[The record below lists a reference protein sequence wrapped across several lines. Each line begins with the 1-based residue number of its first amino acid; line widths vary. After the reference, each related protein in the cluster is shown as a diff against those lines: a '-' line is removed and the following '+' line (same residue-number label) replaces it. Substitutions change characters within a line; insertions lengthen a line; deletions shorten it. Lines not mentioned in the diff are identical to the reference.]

1 MYIHKPYHHAFKYN
15 LVLLFFL
22 LSTVLFSQNKFVVKH
37 YTQKN
42 GLPQNSVNQVYFDK
56 NNFLW
61 LATEA
66 GLVRFD
72 GVNFK
77 VFNTQNSIVENE
89 RFRWI
94 YPTFDKQVIAS
105 DAGGNLLKIENNLLQ
120 KVQRANLLTNLI
132 NLNCG
137 LPTLGNFL
145 KFKQL
150 LTDATPN
157 INFYPFKFIPHNDSI
172 SFILGKKYV
181 YKYHNALLVDSIL
194 TATPKYSNYF
204 FKVGAHYYL
213 ANNEGTFFYIN
224 LKNKSLEQCSVD
236 GITNSKNTFITII
249 YKTQA
254 YKTYLVQKNIINIL
268 ELVGNNP
275 NHLKLNFISNQIP
288 ENFKI
293 VDIEYNKALD
303 VYAIGS
309 TTNGLYIFKP
319 NLFKVQY
326 EVNPTKSGA
335 NAIYAIDEIN
345 DSTVFSSIQ
354 TSFSS
359 NQVLP
364 YTVNNNVINFET
376 VFNDNKNR
384 LWFAKNDSLFYFDK
398 AIKAKVYVKK
408 YAQVITCIN
417 VSGDSIWVGQPNHL
431 SLIIYK
437 NQKIVYQ
444 KEIHKITSRIVSI
457 CVSPNN
463 EVYFSNAEGVF
474 RVMISDE
481 DTYIVQLIHG
491 ANFRDVYYYKN
502 IVFATS
508 YGSGWYAFYKN
519 KAYKL
524 PLDRNHY
531 LAKCHSIKIDS
542 NKNVWI
548 SSNNGL
554 FETSLKQVLNY
565 MADTSKSITFNYY
578 NEENGIDNSEFNG
591 GCYPASV
598 QLKNGT
604 MAFPSMSGLVS
615 FNPYL
620 FKKRA
625 SSSQIFIDKIE
636 VNNLPINVLKSIE
649 IEPNTELLNIY
660 FTSPYWYN
668 DYDVNYQYQL
678 IGYNSKPVSINGE
691 NKISFTNLN
700 AGKYVLIIK
709 KITGKDNTE
718 GVLTLNI
725 KVHKKYYQTWWF
737 IALIISAIAILIL
750 LAVKYYNSILVRR
763 NAILEYKVSARTF
776 ELAKAN
782 SNLKEINEQ
791 LLFSEQ
797 QNLRSLNLKSK
808 LIAILSHDIITPLK
822 FISMVARN
830 SKKMNEG
837 DDFKSILNDIDH
849 TSRRLY
855 ENAQNILNWIKYQST
870 LINVQKTN
878 VPLFVLVDEIG
889 ELLKEVMDSKNNVLV
904 NSIDPDQIIYTDK
917 NILSIVV
924 HNLISN
930 ATKYNSNVTIEV
942 TAEIKNDFHCI
953 TISDNGKGM
962 SNQNLERIVGIKN
975 RQKAYSVSENSES
988 SGLGFI
994 IITELL
1000 AILNGTF
1007 DIKSNINGTQI
1018 TLEIPIDTYAIAY
1031 K

>member
-15 LVLLFFL
+15 LVLHFIL

-94 YPTFDKQVIAS
+94 FPTYDKQVIAS

-120 KVQRANLLTNLI
+120 KVHRANSFTNLI

-137 LPTLGNFL
+137 LPTLSNFL

-172 SFILGKKYV
+172 SFILGKKYI

-194 TATPKYSNYF
+194 TATKYCNYF

-213 ANNEGTFFYIN
+213 ANNEGTFFYVNI
-224 LKNKSLEQCSVD
+224 KNKSLEPCSVD
-236 GITNSKNTFITII
+236 GITSSKNTFITII
-249 YKTQA
+249 YKAQA
-254 YKTYLVQKNIINIL
+254 YKTYLVQENNIGTL
-268 ELVGNNP
+268 EAVGNNP
-275 NHLKLNFISNQIP
+275 NHLKLSLVSNQIP

-309 TTNGLYIFKP
+309 TTNGLCIFKP
-319 NLFKVQY
+319 HLFKVQY
-326 EVNPTKSGA
+326 EVNTTKSGA
-335 NAIYAIDEIN
+335 NAIYAIDKIN
-345 DSTVFSSIQ
+345 DSTVFSTIQ

-359 NQVLP
+359 NQVTP
-364 YTVNNNVINFET
+364 YIVYRSVINFEA
-376 VFNDNKNR
+376 VFNDNQHR

-398 AIKAKVYVKK
+398 IIKAKVYVKK

-417 VSGDSIWVGQPNHL
+417 ISCDSIWVGQPNHL

-444 KEIHKITSRIVSI
+444 KEVNKITSRIVSI
-457 CVSPNN
+457 CISPNN
-463 EVYFSNAEGVF
+463 EVYFSNAEGVY

-481 DTYIVQLIHG
+481 DTYIVKLIHG
-491 ANFRDVYYYKN
+491 TNFRDVYYYKN
-502 IVFATS
+502 IIFATS

-531 LAKCHSIKIDS
+531 LAKCHSIQIDS
-542 NKNVWI
+542 NQNVWL

-554 FETSLKQVLNY
+554 FETSFKQVLNY
-565 MADTSKSITFNYY
+565 IADTSKSVTFNYY

-625 SSSQIFIDKIE
+625 NSSQIFIDKTE
-636 VNNLPINVLKSIE
+636 VNNLPINALKSIE

-668 DYDVNYQYQL
+668 DYEVNYQYQL
-678 IGYNSKPVSINGE
+678 IGYNSKPISITGE
-691 NKISFTNLN
+691 NKVSFTNLN

-709 KITGKDNTE
+709 KITGKDGAE
-718 GVLTLNI
+718 GMLTLNI

-737 IALIISAIAILIL
+737 IALLLGLIFTL
-750 LAVKYYNSILVRR
+750 LALSVKYYNSILVMR
-763 NAILEYKVSARTF
+763 NADLEQKVNARTF
-776 ELAKAN
+776 ELAQLN
-782 SNLKEINEQ
+782 SSLKETNEQ
-791 LLFSEQ
+791 LLLSEQ

-917 NILSIVV
+917 NILSIVI
-924 HNLISN
+924 HNLVSN
-930 ATKYNSNVTIEV
+930 ATKYNSKATIEV
-942 TAEIKNDFHCI
+942 TAEIKNDCHYI
-953 TISDNGKGM
+953 IISDNGKGM
-962 SNQNLERIVGIKN
+962 STQNLDRINSIKN

-988 SGLGFI
+988 SGLGFV

-1007 DIKSNINGTQI
+1007 DIKSNIHGTQI
-1018 TLEIPIDTYAIAY
+1018 TLEIPIDTFTNSY